1 MYARRL
7 NVLFDILQINKVN
20 PDVIGFQE
28 VRADAK
34 DHRNQLTELQQL
46 IPQYKHL
53 IYHPV
58 TKVTPPLGRQEPPGW
73 EKEGLGLLSKH
84 PIILSHVVNLT
95 VGKASPDKNNRVLL
109 HAQVDINGDEFDVTI
124 VHLSYD
130 KAQQCENALDIISYI
145 ASTGSERSVLL
156 GDFNAYNDF
165 PWPVNGI
172 MKGSFDK
179 EGSCRPSRHFDPQGA
194 SQGYGFVDAWV
205 AANGDSTGYT
215 FSNMVCYYYPYNE
228 SLKAI

>member
-1 MYARRL
+1 M
-7 NVLFDILQINKVN
+7 
-20 PDVIGFQE
+20 IGFQE
-28 VRADAK
+28 VRSDAK
-34 DHRNQLTELQQL
+34 DQRNQITELQKL

-58 TKVTPPLGRQEPPGW
+58 GMVTPPLGLQEPPGW

-95 VGKASPDKNNRVLL
+95 VGKASPDKNKRILI
-109 HAQVDINGDEFDVTI
+109 HAQVDVAGDEFDVTV

-130 KAQQCENALDIISYI
+130 KAQQCENAVDVINYI
-145 ASTGSERSVLL
+145 ASMGSERSVLL

-179 EGSCRPSRHFDPQGA
+179 DSSCHPTRFFETQGS

-205 AANGDSTGYT
+205 MANGENAGYT
-215 FSNMVCYYYPYNE
+215 FSNMVCCASKPLKV
-228 SLKAI
+228 SLFKFNNKGSKFLFLKKLIGP

>member
-1 MYARRL
+1 MFFS
-7 NVLFDILQINKVN
+7 NVLQINKVN

-34 DHRNQLTELQQL
+34 DHKNQLTELQKL

-58 TKVTPPLGRQEPPGW
+58 TMVTLPLGQEEPPGW

-95 VGKASPDKNNRVLL
+95 VGKANPDKNKRILL
-109 HAQVDINGDEFDVTI
+109 HAQVDIGGDEFDITVI
-124 VHLSYD
+124 HFSYD
-130 KAQQCENALDIISYI
+130 KDQQCENAVDVISYV
-145 ASTGSERSVLL
+145 ASTGTERSVLM
-156 GDFNAYNDF
+156 GDFNAYNNF

-179 EGSCRPSRHFDPQGA
+179 EGSCQPSRHFDPQDS

-205 AANGDSTGYT
+205 TANGDIAGNT
-215 FSNMVCYYYPYNE
+215 FSNMVCFSIL
-228 SLKAI
+228 SLLK